1 MAGLGIIAG
10 ILMVVV
16 GSIMLL
22 FGPIIFA
29 SVYNSVIPILS
40 SANSTTLNATV
51 SGVQTNFFNT
61 VSLLG
66 TAILLVGA
74 MVIIGTVGS
83 FGAGANI

>member
-1 MAGLGIIAG
+1 MGLGIIAG

-22 FGPIIFA
+22 FGPIIFQ
-29 SVYNSVIPILS
+29 SVYTSVMPILS
-40 SANSTTLNATV
+40 TANSTTLNSTIA
-51 SGVQTNFFNT
+51 GIQTNFFNT

-66 TAILLVGA
+66 TAILLIGA

-83 FGAGANI
+83 FGAGAGV

>member
-1 MAGLGIIAG
+1 MGLGIIAG

-22 FGPIIFA
+22 FGPIIFQ
-29 SVYNSVIPILS
+29 SVYTSVMPILS
-40 SANSTTLNATV
+40 TANSSQLNTTIA
-51 SGVQTNFFNT
+51 GIQTNFFNT

-66 TAILLVGA
+66 TAILLIGA

-83 FGAGANI
+83 FGAGVGAV

>member
-16 GSIMLL
+16 GSVMLL
-22 FGPIIFA
+22 FGPIIFQ
-29 SVYNSVIPILS
+29 SVYASTQSILS
-40 SANSTTLNATV
+40 SAGSATLNATV
-51 SGVQTNFFNT
+51 AGVQTNFYNT

-66 TAILLVGA
+66 TAILLIGA

-83 FGAGANI
+83 FGAGAGV